1 MKNKTFVY
9 ECNCIHCQQKLNQI
23 NNAKLYW
30 EKFISKKSLYSFSPK
45 FSKVLKLYDIKVVFK
60 NLLFLEKKYAM
71 RFLDLN
77 Y

>member
-1 MKNKTFVY
+1 MQNYIGKNLF
-9 ECNCIHCQQKLNQI
+9 Q
-23 NNAKLYW
+23 
-30 EKFISKKSLYSFSPK
+30 KKSLYSFSPK